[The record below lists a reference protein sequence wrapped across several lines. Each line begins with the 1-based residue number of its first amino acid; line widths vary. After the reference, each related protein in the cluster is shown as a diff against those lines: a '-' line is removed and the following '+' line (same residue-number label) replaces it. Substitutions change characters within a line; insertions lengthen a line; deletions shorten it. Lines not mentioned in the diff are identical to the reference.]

1 MMTIHSDIAGPARFP
16 WRKAL
21 FLYGISYGLC
31 LFFLNALFWDDW
43 AVKTVSAQMERDM
56 WKELGFPPPI
66 SFIVI
71 DILQR
76 SPIYIHLATFL
87 LFFAG
92 GWLLFQILQKV
103 DFISS
108 EERQLITILFL
119 VLPINSAR
127 VAMQM
132 FNYSY
137 SLFFFYAAWYALVT
151 KRGWIA
157 KLISIVLFLLSFN
170 TLSLVTFCVV
180 PVIHYLLLNTSNLTK
195 VKFQTLFGPVLLLL
209 MAPSYWVLIK
219 VIYPPS
225 EEYRA
230 YYSPQVSGTIRGLL
244 LMLVA
249 TSLLGWAH
257 WRARNT
263 SDSRFTK
270 ITLGCFLIALGAFP
284 YITSGR
290 LVDVSEWMLN
300 FVPRSS
306 DWDSRNQLLLGLGF
320 AFMITGLIG
329 KVDSHFKRKS
339 VTILV
344 GSCVFLNFT
353 FMQSYMLDARKQSEV
368 IQIFSESQT
377 LKSGSIIMIND
388 FALRYNARGRT
399 YRTFEWNGMLEK
411 AFGNTNRKH
420 VDFGYVDCGNPEIPI
435 PDVLVTVNA
444 SNGRFKSLLT
454 NHIGIDITATKI
466 SPCDLGQ

>member
-1 MMTIHSDIAGPARFP
+1 
-16 WRKAL
+16 
-21 FLYGISYGLC
+21 
-31 LFFLNALFWDDW
+31 
-43 AVKTVSAQMERDM
+43 
-56 WKELGFPPPI
+56 
-66 SFIVI
+66 
-71 DILQR
+71 
-76 SPIYIHLATFL
+76 
-87 LFFAG
+87 
-92 GWLLFQILQKV
+92 
-103 DFISS
+103 
-108 EERQLITILFL
+108 
-119 VLPINSAR
+119 
-127 VAMQM
+127 
-132 FNYSY
+132 
-137 SLFFFYAAWYALVT
+137 
-151 KRGWIA
+151 
-157 KLISIVLFLLSFN
+157 
-170 TLSLVTFCVV
+170 
-180 PVIHYLLLNTSNLTK
+180 
-195 VKFQTLFGPVLLLL
+195 
-209 MAPSYWVLIK
+209 
-219 VIYPPS
+219 
-225 EEYRA
+225 
-230 YYSPQVSGTIRGLL
+230 
-244 LMLVA
+244 MLVA
-249 TSLLGWAH
+249 TSLLGWAL
-257 WRARNT
+257 WRAQKT
-263 SDSRFTK
+263 SDFRFTK

-290 LVDVSEWMLN
+290 LVDISEWMLN

-339 VTILV
+339 VIILV

-377 LKSGSIIMIND
+377 LKSGSVIMIND